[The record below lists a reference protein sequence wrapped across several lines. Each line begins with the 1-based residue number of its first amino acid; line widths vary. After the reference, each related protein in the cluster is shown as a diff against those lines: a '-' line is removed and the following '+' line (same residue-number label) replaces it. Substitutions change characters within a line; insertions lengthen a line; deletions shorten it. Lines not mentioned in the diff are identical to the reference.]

1 MKNVIETF
9 VVISLSILVLAVLL
23 GLSSLIF
30 WGLGNLII
38 WVFKINYTW
47 TILHGLVCEFVFV
60 LLKEIFNRK

>member
-1 MKNVIETF
+1 MKYIFGILGV
-9 VVISLSILVLAVLL
+9 SIVTIIVAF

-47 TILHGLVCEFVFV
+47 TILHGLVCALVFA
-60 LLKEIFNRK
+60 LLKEIFDRK